1 MPEDADAIT
10 AVVFG
15 GGPGQPGAA
24 ARLMGIFYFELHQIA
39 AGQMRR
45 ERRDHTLQTT
55 ALVHEVYLRL
65 CGSDPATWSDRDHF
79 YAVAAQQLRRVL
91 VDHARR
97 VNREKRGGG
106 QVKVALC
113 DFDGKVPGIDEG
125 MLALDESLCRLQDLD
140 ARAAKVVEL
149 RFFAGLKEDEIANA
163 L

>member
-1 MPEDADAIT
+1 MAEDPDAIT
-10 AVVFG
+10 AVLLEWRS
-15 GGPGQPGAA
+15 GQPGAA
-24 ARLMGIFYFELHQIA
+24 TRLMELVYRELHQIA

-113 DFDGKVPGIDEG
+113 D
-125 MLALDESLCRLQDLD
+125 
-140 ARAAKVVEL
+140 
-149 RFFAGLKEDEIANA
+149 
-163 L
+163 